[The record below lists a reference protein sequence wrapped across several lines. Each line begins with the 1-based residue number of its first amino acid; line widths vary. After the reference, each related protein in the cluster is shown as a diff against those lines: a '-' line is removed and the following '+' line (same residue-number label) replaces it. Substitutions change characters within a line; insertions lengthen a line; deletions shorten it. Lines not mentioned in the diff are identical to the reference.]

1 VTSFPPPSPSHT
13 HLYSPSLCICIY
25 YASLF
30 SLLTHTQSWEVS
42 DATAA
47 EGNDSVEEHRAA
59 VQVSMDE
66 YMSSQYGASAD
77 AKAAC
82 AVYGTADG
90 NLVVCC
96 TGIATNLRNWWSGS
110 WKGEYTV
117 TLADGSAQITG
128 KVDLLA
134 HYFED
139 GNVQMNTQK
148 TYNNDG
154 VSFSDSSELGE
165 VICNTIRDWEN
176 ALQAGLETM
185 YTGMSN
191 QTFKDM
197 RRILPVTYTKFD
209 WSGNQMKLAGQAGNG
224 TL

>member
-1 VTSFPPPSPSHT
+1 MTSFPPLSPSHT

-47 EGNDSVEEHRAA
+47 DGNDSVEEHRAA

-96 TGIATNLRNWWSGS
+96 TGIATNLRNW
-110 WKGEYTV
+110 
-117 TLADGSAQITG
+117 
-128 KVDLLA
+128 
-134 HYFED
+134 
-139 GNVQMNTQK
+139 
-148 TYNNDG
+148 
-154 VSFSDSSELGE
+154 
-165 VICNTIRDWEN
+165 
-176 ALQAGLETM
+176 
-185 YTGMSN
+185 
-191 QTFKDM
+191 
-197 RRILPVTYTKFD
+197 
-209 WSGNQMKLAGQAGNG
+209 
-224 TL
+224 